1 MLNVK
6 VPKAGEEKACGVW
19 KKNISKIQQWRIY
32 QTVSLCLICEQVNIL
47 NQENGFFQEGLKVG
61 GPKGKR
67 PFISTEIYCII

>member
-1 MLNVK
+1 MLKYQKLVK
-6 VPKAGEEKACGVW
+6 RRLVESEK
-19 KKNISKIQQWRIY
+19 KNNISKIQQWRIY